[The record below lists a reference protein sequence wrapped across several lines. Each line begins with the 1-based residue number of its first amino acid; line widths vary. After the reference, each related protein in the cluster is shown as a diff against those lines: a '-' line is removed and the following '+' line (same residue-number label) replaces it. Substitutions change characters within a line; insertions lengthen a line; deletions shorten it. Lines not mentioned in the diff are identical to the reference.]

1 MNHPRNILY
10 VRSPPR
16 ATSWKDT
23 SLANKRR
30 FNHGLRCDEAY
41 RRLHTLHATKLQES
55 HRILHHDVAPNSCT
69 PSCLDS
75 S

>member
-10 VRSPPR
+10 VRSSSR

-30 FNHGLRCDEAY
+30 FNHDLRCDEAY
-41 RRLHTLHATKLQES
+41 RGLHTLHATKLQES
-55 HRILHHDVAPNSCT
+55 HIILRDDAAPNSCT